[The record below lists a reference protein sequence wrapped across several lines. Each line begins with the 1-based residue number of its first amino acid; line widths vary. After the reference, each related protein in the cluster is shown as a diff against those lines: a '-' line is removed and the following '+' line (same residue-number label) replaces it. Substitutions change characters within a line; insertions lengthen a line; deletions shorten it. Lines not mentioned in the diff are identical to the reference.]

1 MRINLTTSTDDNFA
15 RYAYVM
21 LVSALENRRPGDEL
35 YFYLLHTGL
44 DSRYLEEYKKLED
57 KYRGFYFVPL
67 RLDIN
72 RFDNRLPT
80 EEWWSMAIYYRLM
93 LPDIIPDDVD
103 RIIYVDADTIIN
115 GPLNDLFCTEL
126 NGNVLCACE
135 DFDTT
140 EVVAGSRYI
149 PNLLLAKGKKYF
161 NSGVL
166 LIDVVALKKKYRFN
180 DYMEVLFELIDKI
193 DSPDQDVINFV
204 HQDEIKEIDRLRYN
218 YFAKAG
224 YNTGRGYDWVKD
236 NVSIIHYAGRKPWSG
251 KGLRYDTEKIWW
263 EYARLTPFFMELAEE
278 MVSEEMELAY
288 ADTDIR
294 RRAKE
299 KDELME
305 LVEKLKDLVMKLT
318 GETI

>member
-1 MRINLTTSTDDNFA
+1 M
-15 RYAYVM
+15 
-21 LVSALENRRPGDEL
+21 
-35 YFYLLHTGL
+35 
-44 DSRYLEEYKKLED
+44 
-57 KYRGFYFVPL
+57 
-67 RLDIN
+67 
-72 RFDNRLPT
+72 
-80 EEWWSMAIYYRLM
+80 
-93 LPDIIPDDVD
+93 
-103 RIIYVDADTIIN
+103 
-115 GPLNDLFCTEL
+115 
-126 NGNVLCACE
+126 
-135 DFDTT
+135 
-140 EVVAGSRYI
+140 
-149 PNLLLAKGKKYF
+149 
-161 NSGVL
+161 
-166 LIDVVALKKKYRFN
+166 
-180 DYMEVLFELIDKI
+180 
-193 DSPDQDVINFV
+193 INFV
-204 HQDEIKEIDRLRYN
+204 HQDKRKEIDRLRYN

-224 YNTGRGYDWVKD
+224 YNTGRGYGWVKD